1 MYRGAPLSTFELSF
15 YIKITFRNLLAAL
28 CVLLLQN
35 QFVLASGLNFFS
47 CATIEN
53 FAAAQPQTV
62 QTLEPHR
69 PIERE
74 ISASETHSYMLTLSA
89 GQYAKFIARQQG
101 IGVIL
106 KLSYANGEKIVEAD
120 ANGEAQGDEHLA
132 TIADL
137 AATYRLDV
145 RASNRTAPNGR
156 YEIRLEE
163 LRPATEQDKIQVA
176 AETTL
181 LAGDQ
186 LRAQNRAES
195 LRNATKKYE
204 EAVTIYR
211 SLNDRKGEGIALS
224 RVANSHYMLGDFQ
237 KSLDLFQQALQIF
250 KASGEKKLEAYVLN
264 ETGLIYNSM
273 GDKEKA
279 LASFNQSL
287 ALKKEIDDRWGEAA
301 TINNIGLYY
310 STQGYKQRA
319 LEYYT
324 QSLQIRREVKD
335 REGEAAD
342 LNNLGSVSNSIGKK
356 DKAIE
361 YYEAAVAI
369 MRAIGDKRSEGVTL
383 SNLGYINGQLGE
395 NDKAFYYFNQS
406 LQIAQETGN
415 KQSQA
420 IALNNVGNYYSSRGD
435 RQKALEYYIQSLE
448 MRRAIPDLRGEATM
462 LQNIGAIYTSMGDKQ
477 KGLEYINQA
486 LVVIRSAKDFR
497 GEAQILGVIGR
508 MQRTSGDIEKA
519 LEYYNQALALS
530 RSLNDQR
537 IEAGFLYAIA
547 GVERDK
553 GNLLEARRNIEAA
566 IEIIDYV
573 RSSIETQEIRTA
585 YFATVKGYYDFYVNL
600 LMQLHQQNPAGNY
613 QAQALQ
619 INERARARMLVE
631 TLIESGAKIREGV
644 DKGLLERENGLLKQ
658 FNSKAD
664 SLVRLMA
671 GKSTE
676 AQVAVARNEI
686 DALRNQ
692 VQQVRSQIRTTS
704 PRYASLTQPI
714 SLSLAEIQKQVVDA
728 NTVLL
733 EYSLGETR
741 SYLWAV
747 TDNSINSYQLP
758 GRKDIEVAAKRVS
771 ELLATRNKDIE
782 FETKEEKLERVKK
795 ADAEFPQAAAALSQ
809 LILSPVA
816 GQLGNK
822 KLLIV
827 SDGILQYIPFA
838 VLPVLGGQITES
850 KQPVKAQG
858 ATGNGQ
864 QATRNLPV
872 TTDYRPLIVDHEVI
886 SLPSASTLAVLRK
899 ELSGRKPAPKT
910 IAILADPV
918 FDATDARLKSEIARK
933 GSAKSVELMA
943 QRRSFEAENEDVWK
957 ATRDAGLTNNT
968 LHLPR
973 LPGTRREAEA
983 IVSLVAKANL
993 KTALD
998 FQANRAT
1005 AMSAELSHYRY
1016 VHFATHG
1023 SLSSQEPDLSG
1034 MVLSLVDEEGKPQSG
1049 FLRGR
1054 DIYNL
1059 HLPAELVVLSGCQTG
1074 LGKDIRGEGIDG
1086 LTRSFM
1092 YAGAARVMVS
1102 LWAVNDEST
1111 ARLMTQFYKDLLG
1124 TKQMNPAAA
1133 LRAAQLAM
1141 LKDKQFSAPYYWA
1154 AFILQGEPN

>member
-1 MYRGAPLSTFELSF
+1 MGGIGMHRGALVSTFNLSF
-15 YIKITFRNLLAAL
+15 YIRTTYRNLILGL
-28 CVLLLQN
+28 CVLLLQSE
-35 QFVLASGLNFFS
+35 FALAGEVILLPDATSGY
-47 CATIEN
+47 
-53 FAAAQPQTV
+53 FAAAQSQTV
-62 QTLEPHR
+62 QILELHR

-74 ISASETHSYMLTLSA
+74 ISANETHSYMLTMSA
-89 GQYAKFIARQQG
+89 GQYAKFVARQQG
-101 IGVIL
+101 IGIML
-106 KLSYANGEKIVEAD
+106 KLSYASGEKIVEAD
-120 ANGEAQGDEHLA
+120 TNGEAQGDEPLSS
-132 TIADL
+132 IAEL
-137 AATYRLDV
+137 AATYRLEV
-145 RASNRTAPNGR
+145 RASNRTAANGR

-163 LRPATEQDKIQVA
+163 LRPATEHDKIQVA
-176 AETTL
+176 AETAL

-186 LRAQNRAES
+186 LRAQNRAEA

-204 EAVTIYR
+204 EAVAIYR
-211 SLNDRKGEGIALS
+211 SLKDRKAEGIALA
-224 RVANSHYMLGDFQ
+224 RVANAHYLLGDFQ
-237 KSLDLFQQALQIF
+237 KSLEWFQQALQIF
-250 KASGEKKLEAYVLN
+250 KTSGEKKLEAYVLN

-273 GDKEKA
+273 GDKEQA
-279 LASFNQSL
+279 LANFNQSL
-287 ALKKEIDDRWGEAA
+287 ALKKEIGDRWGEAA

-310 STQGYKQRA
+310 SSKGYKLKA

-342 LNNLGSVSNSIGKK
+342 LNNLGSVNNSIGKK

-361 YYEAAVAI
+361 SYETAVAI

-383 SNLGYINGQLGE
+383 SNLGYLNAQLGE
-395 NDKAFYYFNQS
+395 DEKAFYYFNQS
-406 LQIAQETGN
+406 LQIGQETGN

-420 IALNNVGNYYSSRGD
+420 IALNNIGNYYSSRGD
-435 RQKALEYYIQSLE
+435 KQKALEYYTQSLE

-462 LQNIGAIYTSMGDKQ
+462 LQNIGALYSSMGDKQ

-497 GEAQILGVIGR
+497 GEAQMLGVIGR
-508 MQRTSGDIEKA
+508 RHKMSGDIEKA
-519 LEYYNQALALS
+519 LEYYHQALSISRLLS
-530 RSLNDQR
+530 DQSS
-537 IEAGFLYAIA
+537 EAGFLYAIA
-547 GVERDK
+547 GAERDK
-553 GNLLEARRNIEAA
+553 GNLLEARKNIEAA
-566 IEIIDYV
+566 LEIIDYV

-585 YFATVKGYYDFYVNL
+585 YFATVKGYYDFYVDL

-619 INERARARMLVE
+619 VNERARARMLIE
-631 TLIESGAKIREGV
+631 TLIEAGAKIREGV
-644 DKGLLERENGLLKQ
+644 DKTLLERESELLKQ
-658 FNSKAD
+658 FTAKAD
-664 SLVRLMA
+664 SLMRLMS

-676 AQVAVARNEI
+676 AQITAAKNEI
-686 DALRNQ
+686 DTIRSQ

-714 SLSLAEIQKQVVDA
+714 SLSLAEIQQQVIDA
-728 NTVLL
+728 NTLLL
-733 EYSLGETR
+733 EYAIGETR

-747 TDNSINSYQLP
+747 TGNSINSYQLP
-758 GRKDIEVAAKRVS
+758 GRKEIETAAKRVT
-771 ELLATRNKDIE
+771 ELLATRNKNIE
-782 FETKEEKLERVKK
+782 FETREEKQERIAK
-795 ADAEFPQAAAALSQ
+795 ADTAFPQAAAALGQ
-809 LILSPVA
+809 MILSPVA

-838 VLPVLGGQITES
+838 ALPVSGGQMAES
-850 KQPVKAQG
+850 QQAVKAQ
-858 ATGNGQ
+858 ATTNTLAG
-864 QATRNLPV
+864 
-872 TTDYRPLIVDHEVI
+872 TTAYRPLIVDHEVI
-886 SLPSASTLAVLRK
+886 SLPSASMLAVLRK
-899 ELSGRKPAPKT
+899 ELSGRKPAARI

-918 FDATDARLKSEIARK
+918 FEPSDTRLKSEIARK
-933 GSAKSVELMA
+933 DPAKSVELLA
-943 QRRSFEAENEDVWK
+943 QRRSFEAENEEVWK
-957 ATRDAGLTNNT
+957 AIRDAGLTDST

-998 FQANRAT
+998 FEANRAT
-1005 AMSAELSHYRY
+1005 AMSAELSQYRY
-1016 VHFATHG
+1016 IHFATHG
-1023 SLSSQEPDLSG
+1023 SLNSQEPDLSG
-1034 MVLSLVDEEGKPQSG
+1034 IILSLVDQEGKPQSG

-1059 HLPAELVVLSGCQTG
+1059 RLPAELIVLSGCQTG
-1074 LGKDIRGEGIDG
+1074 LGKEIRGEGIEG

-1102 LWAVNDEST
+1102 LWSVNDAST
-1111 ARLMTQFYKDLLG
+1111 ARLMSQFYKDLLG

-1141 LKDKQFSAPYYWA
+1141 LKDKQFNAPYYWA